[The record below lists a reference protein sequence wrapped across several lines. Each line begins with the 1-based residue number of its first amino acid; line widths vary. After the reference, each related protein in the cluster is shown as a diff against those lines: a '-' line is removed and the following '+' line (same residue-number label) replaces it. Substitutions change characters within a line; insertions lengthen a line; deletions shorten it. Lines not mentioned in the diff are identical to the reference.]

1 MAACFTD
8 RFVKIMSRKASKLL
22 IRTHIDILME
32 KREREIQND
41 IHENLK
47 D

>member
-8 RFVKIMSRKASKLL
+8 RLVKIMSRKPSKLL
-22 IRTHIDILME
+22 IRTHIDILLME

-41 IHENLK
+41 VKI
-47 D
+47 